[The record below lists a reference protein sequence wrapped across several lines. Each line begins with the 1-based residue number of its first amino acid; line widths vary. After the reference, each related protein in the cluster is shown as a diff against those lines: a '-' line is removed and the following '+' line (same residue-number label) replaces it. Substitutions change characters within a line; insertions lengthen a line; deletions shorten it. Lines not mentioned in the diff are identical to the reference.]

1 MVEGEIAAKAMVE
14 DLAKGKAASYEMTEE
29 EKAFCDNRFEEK
41 MKEYDKILTNQ
52 SGLYDTEQLEEAMQ
66 KVMDTYAGGISN
78 HYQFNE
84 NQLNL
89 AEEKIEKLKE
99 LSKELGASNMH
110 ELMFVYELKNRLT
123 VCETLIYH
131 LRARKET
138 RWHSFA
144 ENLDYPDKSDEWLK
158 YVNTRK
164 ENGKIHV
171 LFREL
176 VKRGE
181 TYEHSY

>member
-1 MVEGEIAAKAMVE
+1 MAGGCPQKYVTGAMVEGEIAAKAMVE
-14 DLAKGKAASYEMTEE
+14 DLAKENAASHEMTGE
-29 EKAFCDNRFEEK
+29 EKAFCDSRFEEK
-41 MKEYDKILTNQ
+41 IKEYDKILTNQ

-123 VCETLIYH
+123 VCEDTDLSSES
-131 LRARKET
+131 RKET
-138 RWHSFA
+138 RLAQFC
-144 ENLDYPDKSDEWLK
+144 
-158 YVNTRK
+158 RK
-164 ENGKIHV
+164 LRLSG
-171 LFREL
+171 
-176 VKRGE
+176 
-181 TYEHSY
+181 